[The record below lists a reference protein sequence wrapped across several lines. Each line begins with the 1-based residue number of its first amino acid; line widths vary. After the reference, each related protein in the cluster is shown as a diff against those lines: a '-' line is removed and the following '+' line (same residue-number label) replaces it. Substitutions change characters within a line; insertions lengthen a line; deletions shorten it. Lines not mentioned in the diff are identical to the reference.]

1 MKKLLSATILATV
14 FAVSFVSVAQAETYG
29 GDATGAQITVPA
41 TGTIIR
47 AASGTLP
54 IAGGDADASLLVGD
68 VPGSATG
75 GVVELT
81 AGVMHAAIVGIGS
94 LTSAEASMGN
104 VTLTVSGNQI
114 TSSFVMARSQAGCNP
129 GPSVGGLSY
138 VEQLVIN
145 GQTIT
150 VTGDPN
156 QTVTLPNGS
165 VVINEQISSIVG
177 NSAELTVNALRVTT
191 RDTITGQLLA
201 DVVLARADAKH
212 GCEELPAATETKTT
226 GGGWIPPEGEFG
238 KSNFGFVAAFNPDGS
253 PKGHLV
259 YKDHLQNFTL
269 RSLTVI
275 PTPAAGCTQT
285 FFGTAETNTAG
296 TVEYEVTVFDGGE
309 PGQGNDMFEIR
320 VEAAGYIRPPT
331 PLGGGNIQVHG
342 QPCS

>member
-1 MKKLLSATILATV
+1 MMKLLLGTIVSTV
-14 FAVSFVSVAQAETYG
+14 FAVAFVSAAHGETYG

-47 AASGTLP
+47 AASGTLS
-54 IAGGDADASLLVGD
+54 ISGGDAEASLLVGD

-75 GVVELT
+75 GVVALS

-114 TSSFVMARSQAGCNP
+114 TSSFVMARSQAGCSP
-129 GPSVGGLSY
+129 APSVGGLSS
-138 VEQLVIN
+138 VEQLIIN
-145 GQTIT
+145 GTAIT
-150 VTGDPN
+150 VTGSPN
-156 QTVTLPNGS
+156 QTVTLPNGT
-165 VVINEQISSIVG
+165 VVINEQTSSIVG
-177 NSAELTVNALRVTT
+177 NNAELTVNALRITT

-226 GGGWIPPEGEFG
+226 GGGWIPPDGEFG

-259 YKDHLQNFTL
+259 YKDHAMNITI
-269 RSLTVI
+269 RSLTVV

-285 FFGTAETNTAG
+285 FAGVAESNVAG
-296 TVEYEVTVFDGGE
+296 TVEYEVTVTDGGE
-309 PGQGNDMFEIR
+309 PGSTDTFSITIPNI
-320 VEAAGYIRPPT
+320 GYERSS

-342 QPCS
+342 QPC